1 MNLLF
6 FCTLLLSIC
15 NSYSQYIVNDNL
27 TVHYDTLYSNNYRFK
42 HALNETYIIDQN
54 NNNTYD
60 CKYNCANTNNCLG
73 IYENYDNEY
82 YCNLLSNIEGNKK
95 VTEKSNSIL
104 KINHWMYSLENHSIS
119 GFIWDTSTF
128 ENDKRITE
136 RVSSTS
142 M

>member
-6 FCTLLLSIC
+6 FFTFLLSIN

-54 NNNTYD
+54 TNNTYD
-60 CKYNCANTNNCLG
+60 CKYHCANVKDCLG
-73 IYENYDNEY
+73 IYENYDNDY

-95 VTEKSNSIL
+95 VTENSNSIL
-104 KINHWMYSLENHSIS
+104 KMNHWMYTLENHSIS
-119 GFIWDTSTF
+119 GIIWDSHTF
-128 ENDKRITE
+128 AYNKPIMNVTLYL
-136 RVSSTS
+136 
-142 M
+142 